1 MARKRKDMEL
11 IQSLSNLRDE
21 NYSEV
26 PEIESIYQ
34 RLKIGRDA
42 FAGIYELN
50 VNAVA
55 EISELDLEIKFYT
68 KQLEEIS
75 GSVAEATK
83 SIHIAA
89 TDSTEVAGIVA
100 DRHEDLTNTIITVS
114 EESSNVYQKIETS
127 QQSLTEIRKLSEDTI
142 TISEKMHSDMN
153 QLADIIQHMNE
164 VIGAINAISSQTN
177 LLSLNAS
184 IEAARAGDAGRGFA
198 VVADEIRALADET
211 KQLTDNMGK
220 FVSNVQTA
228 TEESSSSVESAI
240 SSLEEVNIRIKD
252 VWALNE
258 ENQKH
263 VAGITD
269 SISSL
274 AAVSEEISSSMNEI
288 EARATEIEEACSI
301 LEKDTNGLENI
312 STNCIA
318 AVAPIGEIEA
328 KVDHLLAR
336 MGRMSADAF
345 YALNQEELQ
354 TYFKN
359 AVTAH
364 RKWVDHLGSIIENGI
379 IIPFQVDGSKC
390 KFGHFYKSIDP
401 PTPEWKAI
409 WNEIGNM
416 HMDLHKMG
424 SEVIRAL
431 FDNDRTK
438 AEQIYGNVKEA
449 SDKLISK
456 IEYIA
461 SLIPKSGS
469 K

>member
-1 MARKRKDMEL
+1 MARKKKELEL
-11 IQSLSNLRDE
+11 IHSISNLTDA
-21 NYSEV
+21 NYSDV
-26 PEIESIYQ
+26 PELDSIYQ
-34 RLKIGRDA
+34 RLKIGREA

-68 KQLEEIS
+68 EKLGEIA

-89 TDSTEVAGIVA
+89 TDSTEVAGLVA
-100 DRHEDLTNTIITVS
+100 ERHEDLTNTIITVS
-114 EESSNVYQKIETS
+114 EESSNVYQKIDTS

-142 TISEKMHSDMN
+142 TISEKMHNDMN
-153 QLADIIQHMNE
+153 QLSDIIQHMNE
-164 VIGAINAISSQTN
+164 VIGAINAISAQTN

-211 KQLTDNMGK
+211 KQLTDDMGK
-220 FVSNVQTA
+220 FVASVQTA
-228 TEESSSSVESAI
+228 TEESSNSVENAI
-240 SSLEEVNIRIKD
+240 SSLEEVNTRIKD

-288 EARATEIEEACSI
+288 EAHAHEIEESCSI
-301 LEKDTNGLENI
+301 LTRDTESLEMV

-318 AVAPIGEIEA
+318 AVAPIGEVER
-328 KVDHLLAR
+328 KVDVLLGK
-336 MGRMSADAF
+336 MGKMSSDAF
-345 YALNQEELQ
+345 YSLNQQELKD
-354 TYFKN
+354 YLAN
-359 AVTAH
+359 AVETH
-364 RKWVDHLGSIIENGI
+364 KNWVARLGSILESGT

-390 KFGHFYKSIDP
+390 RFGHFYKSIEP
-401 PTPEWKAI
+401 PAPELKVIWK
-409 WNEIGNM
+409 EIGQK
-416 HMDLHKMG
+416 HMELHKMG
-424 SEVIRAL
+424 SDVIKAL
-431 FDNDRTK
+431 FDNDRSR
-438 AEQIYGNVKEA
+438 AEQVYGSVKHLSQE
-449 SDKLISK
+449 LIEK
-456 IEYIA
+456 MEYIS
-461 SLIPKSGS
+461 SLVPENGS
-469 K
+469 M